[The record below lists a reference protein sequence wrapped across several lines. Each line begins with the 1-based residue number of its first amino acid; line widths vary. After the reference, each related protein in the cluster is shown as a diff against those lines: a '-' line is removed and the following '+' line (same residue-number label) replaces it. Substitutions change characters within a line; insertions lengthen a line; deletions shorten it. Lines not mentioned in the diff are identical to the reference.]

1 MDMRKLLLIAFFLA
15 WTGLIKAQSGCQCS
29 SYNAANKTAAEGL
42 RLTQIPDEV
51 CRTKGYEIIAEILLN
66 DKNFDSV
73 TIVLDKALSAY
84 KKTKCAETYAI
95 PIYKLYAALN
105 ENKADFQ
112 SSLTYNLKAL
122 TLAEQLNDPLDKG
135 TILLNIA
142 QVFNR
147 LKQADKGILYTRL
160 AVPVVNNLPASDTKA
175 ELLNK
180 ITARYFYYAQ
190 DFKSTPHTDT
200 AENFVTRALSVAQQI
215 GNIKE
220 QIIALTRLNA
230 IYESR
235 KEYTKALRYID
246 EALKMCV
253 PGIHNRQYTTLYGDK
268 GHMLMNLGNYREARR
283 FADSCLYYC
292 IQTKYPPIIAN
303 AYSLIY
309 EIENKAGNFKEALLA
324 MQNEKQITDSIAT
337 AERTKAVVELEKKY
351 NQARNE
357 KTIQELAQQ
366 KKIYLLL
373 AIAGLFGLFAIGFF
387 LRQQA
392 LKHKQKIMETEQ
404 RLNRARMNP
413 HFFFNALASLQS
425 FAIREND
432 GEAIASNLSKF
443 SHIMRETLEST
454 YKEYVTVEQEIDF
467 LNEYLDV
474 QKIRFPRKFDY
485 EVIAAN
491 DLEADELQLPA
502 MIIQPFVEN
511 SIEHGFSN
519 IDYTGLVTIEFN
531 KSEKDLRISITD
543 NGKGLIT
550 NTKEH
555 LPAGQAGNE
564 HISRA
569 SQIIKDR
576 IYLLNVKLKTKASF
590 SIDNNPAG
598 KGVQV
603 IINLPLIYIK

>member
-1 MDMRKLLLIAFFLA
+1 MRKLLLIAFFLA
-15 WTGLIKAQSGCQCS
+15 WTGITKAQSGCQCS
-29 SYNAANKTAAEGL
+29 SYNVANKTAADGL
-42 RLTQIPDEV
+42 RLTQMPDEA
-51 CRTKGYEIIAEILLN
+51 CRAKGYEIIAENLLN
-66 DKNFDSV
+66 TKDFDSAAL
-73 TIVLDKALSAY
+73 VLDQALTAH
-84 KKTKCAETYAI
+84 KKTKCAETNAI
-95 PIYKLYAALN
+95 SIYKLYAALN

-147 LKQADKGILYTRL
+147 LKQANKGILYTRL
-160 AVPVVNNLPASDTKA
+160 AVPVVTNLPASDTKA

-190 DFKSTPHTDT
+190 DYKSSAHTDT
-200 AENFVTRALSVAQQI
+200 AETFVNQALSVAQQI

-235 KEYTKALRYID
+235 KDYTKALRYID
-246 EALKMCV
+246 DALKMCV

-268 GHMLMNLGNYREARR
+268 GHMLMNLGNYKEARR

-357 KTIQELAQQ
+357 KTIRELAQQ

-425 FAIREND
+425 FAVREND
-432 GEAIASNLSKF
+432 GKAIASNLSKF

-474 QKIRFPRKFDY
+474 QKIRFPKKFTYDITASK
-485 EVIAAN
+485 E
-491 DLEADELQLPA
+491 LEADDIMIPA

-511 SIEHGFSN
+511 AIEHGFTG
-519 IDYTGLVTIEFN
+519 IDYPGNINISF
-531 KSEKDLRISITD
+531 SAAGKDLQIEIID
-543 NGKGLIT
+543 NGKGLLHGI
-550 NTKEH
+550 KEN
-555 LPAGQAGNE
+555 NE

-576 IYLLNVKLKTKASF
+576 IYLLNIKLKTKASF
-590 SIDNNPAG
+590 SIDNGSDG
-598 KGVQV
+598 KGVV
-603 IINLPLIYIK
+603 VKINLPLLYKEDI

>member
-1 MDMRKLLLIAFFLA
+1 MRKLLLIAFFLA
-15 WTGLIKAQSGCQCS
+15 WTGITIAQSGCQCS
-29 SYNAANKTAAEGL
+29 LYNAANKKAEDGL
-42 RLTQIPDEV
+42 RLTQMRDEA
-51 CRTKGYEIIAEILLN
+51 CRAKGYEIIAENLLN
-66 DKNFDSV
+66 SKDFDSAAL
-73 TIVLDKALSAY
+73 VLDQALAAY
-84 KKTKCAETYAI
+84 KKTKCAETNAI
-95 PIYKLYAALN
+95 SIYKLYAALN

-147 LKQADKGILYTRL
+147 LKQANKGISYTRL
-160 AVPVVNNLPASDTKA
+160 AVPVVTNLPASDTKA

-190 DFKSTPHTDT
+190 DYKSAAHTDT
-200 AENFVTRALSVAQQI
+200 AETFVNQALSVAQQI

-235 KEYTKALRYID
+235 KDYTKALRYID
-246 EALKMCV
+246 DALKMCV

-268 GHMLMNLGNYREARR
+268 GHMLMNLGNYKEARR

-357 KTIQELAQQ
+357 KTIRELAQQ

-425 FAIREND
+425 FAVREND
-432 GEAIASNLSKF
+432 GKAIASNLSKF

-474 QKIRFPRKFDY
+474 QKIRFPKKFSY
-485 EVIAAN
+485 AITASKE
-491 DLEADELQLPA
+491 LEADEIMIPA

-511 SIEHGFSN
+511 AIEHGFSG
-519 IDYTGLVTIEFN
+519 IDYPGNINISF
-531 KSEKDLRISITD
+531 SAAGKDLQIEIID
-543 NGKGLIT
+543 NGKGLLHGI
-550 NTKEH
+550 KEN
-555 LPAGQAGNE
+555 NE

-576 IYLLNVKLKTKASF
+576 IYLLNIKLKTKASF
-590 SIDNNPAG
+590 SIDNGSDG
-598 KGVQV
+598 KGVV
-603 IINLPLIYIK
+603 VKINLPLLYKEDI